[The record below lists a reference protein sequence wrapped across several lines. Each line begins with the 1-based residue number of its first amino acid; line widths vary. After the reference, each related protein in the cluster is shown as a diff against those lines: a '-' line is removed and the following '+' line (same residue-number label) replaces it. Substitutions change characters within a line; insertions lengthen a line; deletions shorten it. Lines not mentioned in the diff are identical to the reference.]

1 MRLLVLIK
9 VALKAIT
16 KNKMR
21 SLLTMLGII
30 IGVGAVIVM
39 VAIGEGA
46 QASVE
51 SQISQLGTNLII
63 IFPGASKQ
71 GMVSMGAGS
80 NSRLTLDDLE
90 KLQKNTTMLS
100 GISPIIRAGVQVI
113 GGAGNWS
120 TAVSGVSPD
129 FLQIRQ
135 WDLQSGEFFT
145 TQDVRTQAKVCVIG
159 QTIAKN
165 LFPND
170 DPVGQQIRLRSV
182 PFRIIGVL
190 LEKGQSASGDD
201 QDDIILAPYT
211 TVQFR
216 LSGWRGIRQIL
227 CSASTEEIMPQAQEE
242 LRQIMR
248 EAHKIPVG
256 EDDDFTI
263 RNQTDIAEAAAQTT
277 KVMTFLLAAIAS
289 ISLVVGGIGIMNI
302 MLVSVTERTRE
313 IGIRMAIGARESD
326 IMIQFLIEAITL
338 SLSGGILGI
347 LFGIAG
353 TYLVKEFGG
362 WNTVISPATIVIS
375 FAFSGVIG
383 IFFGFYPARKAA
395 SLNPIDALHFE

>member
-1 MRLLVLIK
+1 MRLLILIK
-9 VALKAIT
+9 VALKAIA

-39 VAIGEGA
+39 VAIGQGA
-46 QASVE
+46 QKTVE

-63 IFPGASKQ
+63 VFPGASKQ
-71 GMVSMGAGS
+71 GMVNMGAGS
-80 NSRLTLDDLE
+80 NSRLTLDDVE
-90 KLQKNTTMLS
+90 RIQKNTTMLS
-100 GISPIIRAGVQVI
+100 GISPAIRSGVQAV

-120 TAVSGVSPD
+120 TAVTGVSPD

-135 WDLQSGEFFT
+135 WVLQAGEFFT
-145 TQDVRTQAKVCVIG
+145 TQDVRSQAKVCVIG
-159 QTIAKN
+159 KTIVKN
-165 LFPND
+165 LFPYE
-170 DPVGQQIRLRSV
+170 DPVGQQIRLRNV

-190 LEKGQSASGDD
+190 QEKGQSASGDD

-227 CSASTEEIMPQAQEE
+227 CSAQSAELMPQAQEE
-242 LRQIMR
+242 LRQVLR
-248 EAHKIPVG
+248 ESHKIPVG

-263 RNQTDIAEAAAQTT
+263 RNQTDIAEAAEQTT
-277 KVMTFLLAAIAS
+277 KVMTFLLASIAS

-338 SLSGGILGI
+338 SLAGGILGI
-347 LFGIAG
+347 IFGITG
-353 TYLVKEFGG
+353 TYLIKEFGG
-362 WNTVISPATIVIS
+362 WNTSISVTTIVVS
-375 FAFSGVIG
+375 FVFSGVIG
-383 IFFGFYPARKAA
+383 IFFGFYPASKAS
-395 SLNPIDALHFE
+395 SLNPIDALHYE

>member
-1 MRLLVLIK
+1 MRLLILIK
-9 VALKAIT
+9 VALKAIA

-39 VAIGEGA
+39 VAIGQGA
-46 QASVE
+46 QATVE
-51 SQISQLGTNLII
+51 NQISQLGTNLLI
-63 IFPGASKQ
+63 IFPGASRQ
-71 GMVSMGAGS
+71 GMVNMGAGS
-80 NSRLTLDDLE
+80 NSRLTLDDVE
-90 KLQKNTTMLS
+90 RIQKNTTMLS
-100 GISPIIRAGVQVI
+100 GISPLIRSGVQAV

-120 TAVSGVSPD
+120 TAVTGVSPD

-135 WDLQSGEFFT
+135 WALQAGEFFT
-145 TQDVRTQAKVCVIG
+145 LQDVRSQSKVCVIG
-159 QTIAKN
+159 KTIVKN
-165 LFPND
+165 LFPNE
-170 DPVGQQIRLRSV
+170 DPVGQQLRLRNV

-190 LEKGQSASGDD
+190 QEKGQSASGDD

-216 LSGWRGIRQIL
+216 LSGWRGIRQII
-227 CSASTEEIMPQAQEE
+227 CSAQSEELMTQAQEE
-242 LRQIMR
+242 LRQVLR
-248 EAHKIPVG
+248 ESHKIPLG

-263 RNQTDIAEAAAQTT
+263 RNQTDIAEAAEQTT
-277 KVMTFLLAAIAS
+277 KVMTFLLASIAS
-289 ISLVVGGIGIMNI
+289 ISLIVGGIGIMNI

-338 SLSGGILGI
+338 SLAGGILGI
-347 LFGIAG
+347 LFGITG

-362 WNTVISPATIVIS
+362 WNTSISVTTIVVS
-375 FAFSGVIG
+375 FVFSGVIG
-383 IFFGFYPARKAA
+383 IFFGFYPASKAS
-395 SLNPIDALHFE
+395 SLNPIDALHYE